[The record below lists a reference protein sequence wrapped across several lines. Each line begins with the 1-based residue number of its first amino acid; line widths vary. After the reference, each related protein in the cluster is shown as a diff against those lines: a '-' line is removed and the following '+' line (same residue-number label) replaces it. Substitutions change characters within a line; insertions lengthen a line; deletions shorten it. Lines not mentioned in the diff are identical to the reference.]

1 MRRRTI
7 ELTGLPRFL
16 RQVRL
21 DELLA
26 GWRMR
31 RKETEVAEKVV
42 IGNAELWHGDC
53 RELRPTLQPV
63 DAVISD
69 PPYGQKLK
77 TNIAY
82 ASGTK
87 KRMVP
92 QRGGG
97 SLEVSPQVWPDTI
110 HGDDE
115 PFDPAPWLAL
125 APRVL
130 LWGAHK
136 FHDRLPDG
144 GTWLVWDKVPTGKV
158 RDQGDGEAAWL
169 NVPGAMRIYR
179 LLWDGLC
186 VGDAARAEVTAGQQR
201 VHPTQKPVAL
211 MEWCILQAKVA
222 QDATILDP
230 YMGAGSTGIAAVK
243 MGRRFVGIEIERKY
257 FDTACERI
265 AAAQA
270 QERLFA

>member
-1 MRRRTI
+1 M
-7 ELTGLPRFL
+7 
-16 RQVRL
+16 
-21 DELLA
+21 
-26 GWRMR
+26 
-31 RKETEVAEKVV
+31 AEKVT
-42 IGNAELWHGDC
+42 IGNCELWHGDC
-53 RELRPTLQPV
+53 RELRHALQPV

-69 PPYGQKLK
+69 PPYGQRLK

-97 SLEVSPQVWPDTI
+97 ALEVSPQIWPDTI

-144 GTWLVWDKVPTGKV
+144 GTWLVWDKVPTGKL

-169 NVPGAMRIYR
+169 NVPGANPTCTPATHCNSRGLPTRSRATFSFR
-179 LLWDGLC
+179 LEGR
-186 VGDAARAEVTAGQQR
+186 GRSA
-201 VHPTQKPVAL
+201 VAT
-211 MEWCILQAKVA
+211 K
-222 QDATILDP
+222 
-230 YMGAGSTGIAAVK
+230 
-243 MGRRFVGIEIERKY
+243 
-257 FDTACERI
+257 
-265 AAAQA
+265 
-270 QERLFA
+270 

>member
-1 MRRRTI
+1 MQVEHI
-7 ELTGLPRFL
+7 GLATL
-16 RQVRL
+16 YL
-21 DELLA
+21 
-26 GWRMR
+26 
-31 RKETEVAEKVV
+31 
-42 IGNAELWHGDC
+42 GDC
-53 RELRPTLQPV
+53 RDLLPTLQPV

-82 ASGTK
+82 AGGTK
-87 KRMVP
+87 KRMVQ

-97 SLEVSPQVWPDTI
+97 ALEVSPQVWPDTI

-169 NVPGAMRIYR
+169 NVPGAMRIFR
-179 LLWDGLC
+179 LLWDGIC

-211 MEWCILQAKVA
+211 MEWCIAQAKVP
-222 QDATILDP
+222 QSATILDP
-230 YMGAGSTGIAAVK
+230 YMGAGSTGVAAVK
-243 MGRRFVGIEIERKY
+243 MGRRFIGVELKESY
-257 FDTACERI
+257 FRQ
-265 AAAQA
+265 AARNLQS
-270 QERLFA
+270 QEDGAATLFDAVAA

>member
-1 MRRRTI
+1 
-7 ELTGLPRFL
+7 
-16 RQVRL
+16 
-21 DELLA
+21 
-26 GWRMR
+26 
-31 RKETEVAEKVV
+31 
-42 IGNAELWHGDC
+42 
-53 RELRPTLQPV
+53 
-63 DAVISD
+63 
-69 PPYGQKLK
+69 
-77 TNIAY
+77 
-82 ASGTK
+82 
-87 KRMVP
+87 MVQ

-97 SLEVSPQVWPDTI
+97 TLEVSPQVWPDKI

-115 PFDPAPWLAL
+115 PFDPAPWLEL

-136 FHDRLPDG
+136 VHDRLPDG

-158 RDQGDGEAAWL
+158 RDQGDGEAALL

-179 LLWDGLC
+179 LLWDGIC

-211 MEWCILQAKVA
+211 MEWCIAQAKVA

-243 MGRRFVGIEIERKY
+243 MGRRFVGVEIEPTY
-257 FDTACERI
+257 FETACRRI
-265 AAAQA
+265 EAAQQQMA
-270 QERLFA
+270 LFEHAL

>member
-1 MRRRTI
+1 MCGKAYGVTM
-7 ELTGLPRFL
+7 P
-16 RQVRL
+16 
-21 DELLA
+21 
-26 GWRMR
+26 
-31 RKETEVAEKVV
+31 EKVT